1 MKPDIKS
8 SIRSYQ
14 IWVLHS
20 KEQTWSSIGA
30 YLLTCHSPEFLIIN
44 LNAENLLTYREFKI
58 KRIPKPQT
66 AIRVPPKMK
75 YYEVEVTGPKYHK
88 VKYFGINE
96 IDFRKDPKKSFTKYQ
111 Y

>member
-1 MKPDIKS
+1 MKPNIKS
-8 SIRSYQ
+8 SIRSCQ
-14 IWVLHS
+14 IWVLRP

-44 LNAENLLTYREFKI
+44 LNTENLLAYREFKI

-75 YYEVEVTGPKYHK
+75 YYEVEITGSKYHK
-88 VKYFGINE
+88 VKYFGISE
-96 IDFRKDPKKSFTKYQ
+96 INFKKDSTKSFTKYQ